1 MSAQTASHQAASDH
15 HMFDVQFDALKSSV
29 KKLIDRTTTKPTW
42 FGRAIN
48 TTSDTIVAHPIAALG
63 IALGVGYAIVR
74 IVRR

>member
-1 MSAQTASHQAASDH
+1 
-15 HMFDVQFDALKSSV
+15 MFDEQFDSLKSSV

-48 TTSDTIVAHPIAALG
+48 TTSDMIVAHPIAAIGVALG
-63 IALGVGYAIVR
+63 IGYAIVR